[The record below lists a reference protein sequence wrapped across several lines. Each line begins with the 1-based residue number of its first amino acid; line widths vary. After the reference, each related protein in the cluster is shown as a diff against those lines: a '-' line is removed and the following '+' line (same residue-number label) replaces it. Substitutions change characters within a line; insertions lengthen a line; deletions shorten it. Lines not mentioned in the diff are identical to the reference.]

1 MKIKLSSKLTCWVLF
16 CLISG
21 LFRVFG
27 NRGNFQKFLDFRVW
41 PYGQMGSGHTW
52 ELNLVSY
59 KFREM
64 RKKVVQQGSTNGIAI
79 FSCALALAGFTLPI
93 YYMSQNDIAVSRE
106 TTDPRRL
113 FFIDNDS
120 RDSRHHRSMTNHL
133 DECILWDMCMCVYV
147 YICMILCMCVCRE
160 VSLILTSHDTNVCLR
175 SYVYVCFIR
184 SYGKTYISVYC
195 GGCLCPRW
203 SHVEVHKLL
212 IH

>member
-1 MKIKLSSKLTCWVLF
+1 MLSPFLSDFWAFQSFRESGKLSEIF
-16 CLISG
+16 GFSG
-21 LFRVFG
+21 MT
-27 NRGNFQKFLDFRVW
+27 VW
-41 PYGQMGSGHTW
+41 A
-52 ELNLVSY
+52 NLGTHGGTEIVSY

-133 DECILWDMCMCVYV
+133 DECIL
-147 YICMILCMCVCRE
+147 
-160 VSLILTSHDTNVCLR
+160 
-175 SYVYVCFIR
+175 
-184 SYGKTYISVYC
+184 
-195 GGCLCPRW
+195 
-203 SHVEVHKLL
+203 
-212 IH
+212 